1 MKFSINLPRIGKLE
15 RKYVNNAIE
24 SNWLS
29 SNGYHTKI
37 FEQKISKYLNR
48 KYAIAVQSGTAAIH
62 AALKACDISSK
73 DYVVTPN
80 YSCISNLSCINQLNA
95 KKIIVEIENETLG
108 LDFNELKIA
117 WKKYKPKVVQIV
129 HVYGHPA
136 RDTLKIINFCKKKKI
151 KIIEDA
157 SESLGAKIGK
167 NKVGSLGDISVF
179 SVRSEK
185 MIGCGEGG
193 VILTNNKKLFE
204 KLKLICSRHAPFR
217 SKNDPYWKKYFING
231 EGYNY
236 LMPHLLG
243 AVCRAQIEKFEKQ
256 ILNKKINVGKIYRKI
271 FKGSNQYQF
280 VPKLLKNTRPV
291 FWLNAIY
298 FKNLS
303 KSKVRKLGF
312 FLQKKNIEV
321 RSGFW
326 PLKKLDFFKS
336 SYVNSQKKSVT
347 DKIFE
352 KILVL
357 PSNSNLKEK
366 DIKFIKN
373 EVDLFLKKNL

>member
-1 MKFSINLPRIGKLE
+1 MKFSVNLPRIGKLE
-15 RKYVNNAIE
+15 RKYVNDAID

-62 AALKACDISSK
+62 AALKACDVSSK
-73 DYVVTPN
+73 DFVVTPN

-117 WKKYKPKVVQIV
+117 CRKYKPKVVQIV

-167 NKVGSLGDISVF
+167 DKVGSFGDISVF

-217 SKNDPYWKKYFING
+217 GKNDPYWKKYFING

-243 AVCRAQIEKFEKQ
+243 AVCRAQIEKFEKE
-256 ILNKKINVGKIYRKI
+256 ILNKKINVGKVYRKI
-271 FKGSNQYQF
+271 FKGSDQYQF
-280 VPKLLKNTRPV
+280 VPKLLNNTKPV

-298 FKNLS
+298 FNDLS
-303 KSKVRKLGF
+303 KSKIRNLGY
-312 FLQKKNIEV
+312 FLQKKI
-321 RSGFW
+321 
-326 PLKKLDFFKS
+326 
-336 SYVNSQKKSVT
+336 
-347 DKIFE
+347 
-352 KILVL
+352 
-357 PSNSNLKEK
+357 
-366 DIKFIKN
+366 
-373 EVDLFLKKNL
+373 